1 MSSPSILRLVGNTKT
16 LFDRLLTYILDPIEI
31 SPLTFWKENQHKYP
45 ALAATARDVLSI
57 PATGAGV
64 ERLFNS
70 ARDICH
76 YRRGSLNATTI
87 QDLMMFMCVSRFDIE
102 EKQLALISELL
113 SEEEKEDANEEKDT
127 EYLNDLDPI
136 SDNEE
141 EDMMLIQEQPTTQG
155 LSERSAGK
163 RRRSVRSEVE
173 EEAQE
178 AAQSDEGA
186 EIPLPKQPNT
196 QQRISGRNRKRTRRE
211 DDDFVH
217 Y

>member
-1 MSSPSILRLVGNTKT
+1 VTSSPSILRLVGDTKT

-45 ALAATARDVLSI
+45 ALAAAARDVLSI

-102 EKQLALISELL
+102 KRQLALISELL
-113 SEEEKEDANEEKDT
+113 SEEEKEEANEEKDT
-127 EYLNDLDPI
+127 EYLDDLDPI

-141 EDMMLIQEQPTTQG
+141 EDMMLIQEHPTTQG
-155 LSERSAGK
+155 LSERGAGK
-163 RRRSVRSEVE
+163 R
-173 EEAQE
+173 
-178 AAQSDEGA
+178 
-186 EIPLPKQPNT
+186 
-196 QQRISGRNRKRTRRE
+196 
-211 DDDFVH
+211 
-217 Y
+217 